1 MYFKEDEKT
10 PEKITEISTQFTAYV
25 AKFPNDWFPDAKKYV
40 DEKTG
45 IFDRISSEFSSGLA
59 SFEFIT
65 DSLEYTGHLR
75 DVAENFYARL
85 MFLTQYAIN
94 NQAEAHQRGITTE
107 FLMNCILFLHERTVP
122 EGSEKVKLTK
132 LFIKICE
139 LHDKKTVFD
148 LITSNQDFLLFVSY
162 PFSSCNNGIFFDIDN
177 ESRKFRNKVEE
188 TLYIDNIL
196 VGIKRTLNFQYASQL
211 AFIEDMEKPFN
222 FSNLSELLSG
232 QEKKAYALMK
242 SCDPTKL
249 YINLLQE
256 IEHALNRKKL
266 ETIGQASYFHI
277 DLDLVT
283 KAMSLLL
290 DGIND
295 DPTKKRGC
303 QRLFSLICES
313 FDKNA
318 VIKMIGG
325 NPQFLDFICASERFL
340 SIGKSGFQSCIENKL
355 GIEIE
360 RPVFGEAYHIKILN
374 PHAAIEPNIFDVVAS
389 QASLLGA
396 SMMNGLFSNVVPR
409 RAPAAIPVNDN
420 QDEELRSLKLSSDD
434 EESSA
439 SLSSSS

>member
-1 MYFKEDEKT
+1 M
-10 PEKITEISTQFTAYV
+10 
-25 AKFPNDWFPDAKKYV
+25 
-40 DEKTG
+40 
-45 IFDRISSEFSSGLA
+45 A

-65 DSLEYTGHLR
+65 DRLEYTGHLR
-75 DVAENFYARL
+75 DVAENFYTRL
-85 MFLTQYAIN
+85 MFLAQYAIN
-94 NQAEAHQRGITTE
+94 NPAEAHQRGITTE

-132 LFIKICE
+132 LFIKVCE

-148 LITSNQDFLLFVSY
+148 LISSNQNFLRFISS
-162 PFSSCNNGIFFDIDN
+162 PFSSCSDGIFFDVNN
-177 ESRKFRNKVEE
+177 EARKFRNKVEE

-211 AFIEDMEKPFN
+211 AFVEDMEKPFN
-222 FSNLSELLSG
+222 FSDLSELFSG
-232 QEKKAYALMK
+232 EEKKAYAVMK
-242 SCDPTKL
+242 NCHPNKL

-266 ETIGQASYFHI
+266 RRISQASYFHI
-277 DLDLVT
+277 DLDFVT

-303 QRLFSLICES
+303 QSLFSLICES

-318 VIKMIGG
+318 VIKKIGD

-340 SIGKSGFQSCIENKL
+340 SIGKSGFQSCVENKL

-360 RPVFGEAYHIKILN
+360 RPIFGEAYHIKILN
-374 PHAAIEPNIFDVVAS
+374 PHAAIEPKIFDVVAS

-396 SMMNGLFSNVVPR
+396 SIMEGLSDVVLR
-409 RAPAAIPVNDN
+409 RAPAAIPVNDK
-420 QDEELRSLKLSSDD
+420 QDEELRSLKVSSDD